1 MFIVFYDRIGKLQ
14 KEIYVQHQN
23 KVLLFSDYIKKERRK
38 QENKELF
45 IAGEGTII
53 TRLLEKIATDEKL
66 LNEHKAIMFDE
77 DIIGRIDE
85 AIKIEPYFAKLLN
98 SGEEILYYAIHE
110 STILRL
116 KETGLCDKI
125 FEMN

>member
-1 MFIVFYDRIGKLQ
+1 MA
-14 KEIYVQHQN
+14 
-23 KVLLFSDYIKKERRK
+23 SERLK
-38 QENKELF
+38 PENKELF

-53 TRLLEKIATDEKL
+53 TRLLEKVATDGKL

-98 SGEEILYYAIHE
+98 SGIAIFYCARYE
-110 STILRL
+110 STIIRL
-116 KETGLCDKI
+116 KDTGLCDEI